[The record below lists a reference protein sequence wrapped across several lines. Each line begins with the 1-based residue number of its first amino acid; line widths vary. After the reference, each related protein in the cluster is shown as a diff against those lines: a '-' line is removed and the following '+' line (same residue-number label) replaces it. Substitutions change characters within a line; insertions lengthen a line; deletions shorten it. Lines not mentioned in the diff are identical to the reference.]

1 LAIFEDGFSNVTE
14 IRTSITEAKEKSH
27 GLEAKVGASNLFALL
42 GISGGG
48 SLSARNAESGGL
60 TAKTEKIHTP
70 TSLFNK
76 LRSLLD
82 QRGLLKNLAENGAN
96 LLSIKSGDFL
106 ETNTIL
112 IKNPIMDTF
121 QGLLQLMTF
130 SLPFLEENKVTNSD
144 TGGRKSQK
152 QSHQPKNENQKII
165 NQMKVLVDAL
175 SSGATI
181 DLIGKTVPLSD
192 TTLVLSS
199 QIRFFLNESYDEILD
214 GEYRV
219 LAKVVRTMIR
229 DSSESINLLRK
240 TTFSR
245 IQDSLFHKMM
255 SGLKDIEQNGLKPVE
270 LVTEITGPAIHLLP
284 IAIYV

>member
-1 LAIFEDGFSNVTE
+1 VA
-14 IRTSITEAKEKSH
+14 
-27 GLEAKVGASNLFALL
+27 
-42 GISGGG
+42 
-48 SLSARNAESGGL
+48 
-60 TAKTEKIHTP
+60 
-70 TSLFNK
+70 
-76 LRSLLD
+76 
-82 QRGLLKNLAENGAN
+82 
-96 LLSIKSGDFL
+96 
-106 ETNTIL
+106 TIL
-112 IKNPIMDTF
+112 HQRETHDKP
-121 QGLLQLMTF
+121 G
-130 SLPFLEENKVTNSD
+130 SPPFLEENKVTNSD

-219 LAKVVRTMIR
+219 LDKVVRTMIR

>member
-1 LAIFEDGFSNVTE
+1 
-14 IRTSITEAKEKSH
+14 
-27 GLEAKVGASNLFALL
+27 
-42 GISGGG
+42 
-48 SLSARNAESGGL
+48 
-60 TAKTEKIHTP
+60 
-70 TSLFNK
+70 
-76 LRSLLD
+76 
-82 QRGLLKNLAENGAN
+82 
-96 LLSIKSGDFL
+96 
-106 ETNTIL
+106 
-112 IKNPIMDTF
+112 
-121 QGLLQLMTF
+121 
-130 SLPFLEENKVTNSD
+130 
-144 TGGRKSQK
+144 
-152 QSHQPKNENQKII
+152 
-165 NQMKVLVDAL
+165 MKVLVDAL

>member
-1 LAIFEDGFSNVTE
+1 MQASQKNFSSVDLCIPIYLNSNIVLDLLAIFEDGFSNVTE

-130 SLPFLEENKVTNSD
+130 SLPFL
-144 TGGRKSQK
+144 GLPG
-152 QSHQPKNENQKII
+152 
-165 NQMKVLVDAL
+165 
-175 SSGATI
+175 
-181 DLIGKTVPLSD
+181 
-192 TTLVLSS
+192 
-199 QIRFFLNESYDEILD
+199 
-214 GEYRV
+214 
-219 LAKVVRTMIR
+219 LAWV
-229 DSSESINLLRK
+229 
-240 TTFSR
+240 
-245 IQDSLFHKMM
+245 
-255 SGLKDIEQNGLKPVE
+255 
-270 LVTEITGPAIHLLP
+270 
-284 IAIYV
+284 